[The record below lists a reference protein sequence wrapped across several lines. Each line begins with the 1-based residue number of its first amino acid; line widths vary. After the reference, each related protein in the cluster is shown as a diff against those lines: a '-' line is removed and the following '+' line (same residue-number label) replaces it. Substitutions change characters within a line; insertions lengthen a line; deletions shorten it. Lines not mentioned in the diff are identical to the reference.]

1 MLNTN
6 EHGSRSHPLGVPVT
20 AMLRSIEAIIDREG
34 HIQPLEEVHVPEGTH
49 AIITFLPT
57 SDIPNDTAYLSEAA
71 LGDWNRPEEE
81 EAWAYLQKA
90 KSS

>member
-1 MLNTN
+1 MGVQVNTMLK
-6 EHGSRSHPLGVPVT
+6 
-20 AMLRSIEAIIDREG
+20 SIEAIIDREG
-34 HIQPLEEVHVPEGTH
+34 HIRPLEEVRVPEGTH

-57 SDIPNDTAYLSEAA
+57 SDIPNDTAFLSEGA